1 MDWMK
6 ARELLRRRYILTV
19 QIKSR
24 PLPCIWAR
32 LMMQGKTDMSWWKA
46 LIWYIASVKLW
57 HRI

>member
-1 MDWMK
+1 MK

-32 LMMQGKTDMSWWKA
+32 LMMPEKTDMSWWKA